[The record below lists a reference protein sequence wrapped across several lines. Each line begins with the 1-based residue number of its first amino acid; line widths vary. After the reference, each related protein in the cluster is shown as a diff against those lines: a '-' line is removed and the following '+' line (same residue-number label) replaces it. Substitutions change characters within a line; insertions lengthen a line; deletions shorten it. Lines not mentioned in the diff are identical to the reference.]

1 MRKNIT
7 VKNAP
12 LTFILKKVSLI
23 KSIPNIRFK
32 KLQELIVCLF
42 AKAMLKGMN
51 SFALLVSNI
60 YANNA

>member
-12 LTFILKKVSLI
+12 LTF
-23 KSIPNIRFK
+23 IPNIRFK